1 MKNFAPRRGARG
13 RARAPR
19 RAIPA
24 GVAYSRARN
33 LPREATK
40 EDVANFF
47 RGCGVEPSNVK
58 LILAKSART
67 RVGANPG
74 GTTPRTPGV
83 GSGEA
88 FVELVGAEADVDE
101 ALARAGAVLG
111 GRPAEIHRSSLE
123 EVRRTAL
130 MGRTMIWKRES
141 GEREKT
147 RAV

>member
-1 MKNFAPRRGARG
+1 MAAHAR
-13 RARAPR
+13 
-19 RAIPA
+19 PA
-24 GVAYSRARN
+24 GPSQPVWRTRARN

-47 RGCGVEPSNVK
+47 EGGSNRRTSSSSP
-58 LILAKSART
+58 KSART

-74 GTTPRTPGV
+74 GDDTRTPGV

-130 MGRTMIWKRES
+130 MGRTMI
-141 GEREKT
+141 
-147 RAV
+147 